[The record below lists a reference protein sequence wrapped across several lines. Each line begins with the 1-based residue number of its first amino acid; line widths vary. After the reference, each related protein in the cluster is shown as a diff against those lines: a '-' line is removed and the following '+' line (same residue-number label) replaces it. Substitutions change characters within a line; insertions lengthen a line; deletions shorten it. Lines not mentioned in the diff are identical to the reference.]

1 MSSFSSGG
9 FLIAIVLHKL
19 FALAFLLGLLFF
31 IFWALRNLKKDQLK
45 KWAVK
50 LMVIGLLGGLLAG
63 ALGGFGHKGF
73 KKGNGYKD
81 GKGGYGFSHNGMWKC
96 MKDEGCLNEM
106 DEMMMRRGLK

>member
-19 FALAFLLGLLFF
+19 FALAFMLGLLFF

-63 ALGGFGHKGF
+63 AFSGGFGHRKF
-73 KKGNGYKD
+73 KKGYKD
-81 GKGGYGFSHNGMWKC
+81 GKSGYGFSHDSMWKC
-96 MKDEGCLNEM
+96 KKDASCNAELEQLLQ
-106 DEMMMRRGLK
+106 RRGF